1 MKNIIIIL
9 LCTVA
14 ISLIF
19 LGKVQ
24 YDNKIAQAGKVS
36 NQDQPSELV
45 NNNLLDLTRNMSD
58 ELQNSLKKKMDSEE
72 TIKVLIVGSDAIMNS
87 DSNNLPWP
95 LQLKNALEENYG
107 IHTFNVEIMNFEKI
121 TTNHLIEI
129 KGHEK
134 IAAVGP
140 DILIIE
146 PLLLNDNA
154 FVKME
159 DTLGNLEKII
169 SLVKQINDEA
179 YVIVQP
185 PNPIY
190 EPDTYLEQV
199 SALEEFAMQNKIKY
213 FDHWETWPDT
223 SSENIKS
230 FLQGT
235 FPNAKGQSIW
245 AEFIIEYFIA
255 D

>member
-24 YDNKIAQAGKVS
+24 YDNKIAQAGKVTS
-36 NQDQPSELV
+36 QDQPMEV
-45 NNNLLDLTRNMSD
+45 EDNNLLDLTRNMDD
-58 ELQNSLKKKMDSEE
+58 ELKNSIKKKMDSEE
-72 TIKVLIVGSDAIMNS
+72 TIKLLIVGSDAIMNS
-87 DSNNLPWP
+87 DSNNSPWP
-95 LQLKNALEENYG
+95 LQVKNALEENYG
-107 IHTFNVEIMNFEKI
+107 VHTFDIEIMNFEKI
-121 TTNHLIEI
+121 TTNHLIET
-129 KGHEK
+129 KGHDE
-134 IAAVGP
+134 IAAVSP
-140 DILIIE
+140 DVLIIE
-146 PLLLNDNA
+146 PLLLNDNG

-159 DTLGNLEKII
+159 DTLGNLEMIIDSVKKI
-169 SLVKQINDEA
+169 NNEA
-179 YVIVQP
+179 YVIIQP

-190 EPDTYLEQV
+190 EPETYMEQV
-199 SALEEFAMQNKIKY
+199 NALEEYAMQNNIEY
-213 FDHWETWPDT
+213 FNHWEVWPDT

-245 AEFIIEYFIA
+245 ADFIIEYFIA
-255 D
+255 E

>member
-19 LGKVQ
+19 FGKVQ
-24 YDNKIAQAGKVS
+24 YDNKIAQAGKVT
-36 NQDQPSELV
+36 NQDKPSELV
-45 NNNLLDLTRNMSD
+45 NNNLLDLTSNMSV
-58 ELQNSLKKKMDSEE
+58 ELQNSIKKKMDSEE
-72 TIKVLIVGSDAIMNS
+72 KIKVLIVGSDAMMNS

-95 LQLKNALEENYG
+95 LQVENALKENYG
-107 IHTFNVEIMNFEKI
+107 IHTFDVEILNFEKI

-129 KGHEK
+129 KGHEE
-134 IAAVGP
+134 IAAVSP
-140 DILIIE
+140 DLLIIE
-146 PLLLNDNA
+146 PLLLNDNG

-159 DTLGNLEKII
+159 DTLGNLKMIINSVKKI
-169 SLVKQINDEA
+169 NNEA
-179 YVIVQP
+179 YVIIQP
-185 PNPIY
+185 PNPIF

-199 SALEEFAMQNKIKY
+199 ISLEEYAMQNNIEY
-213 FDHWETWPDT
+213 FNHWEVWPDT

-245 AEFIIEYFIA
+245 ADFIIEYFIA
-255 D
+255 E